1 MKEDRGSHDLELVI
15 QKLKLQV
22 RFLNEQIAHTAKRV
36 KELEDIS
43 EGHRK
48 LNGELRKE
56 IYYWKEKSAESE
68 KDKNLLQGYKN
79 VIHDLSSQLRKAGK

>member
-1 MKEDRGSHDLELVI
+1 MKEDRGSHDLEQRIDTL
-15 QKLKLQV
+15 
-22 RFLNEQIAHTAKRV
+22 TKRV

-43 EGHRK
+43 KGHRK

-68 KDKNLLQGYKN
+68 KDKNFLQGYKK
-79 VIHDLSSQLRKAGK
+79 VIEELSSQVVKK

>member
-1 MKEDRGSHDLELVI
+1 MKEDRGSHDLEKRIDTL
-15 QKLKLQV
+15 
-22 RFLNEQIAHTAKRV
+22 TKRV

>member
-1 MKEDRGSHDLELVI
+1 MKEDRGSHDLEQRIDTL
-15 QKLKLQV
+15 
-22 RFLNEQIAHTAKRV
+22 TKRI